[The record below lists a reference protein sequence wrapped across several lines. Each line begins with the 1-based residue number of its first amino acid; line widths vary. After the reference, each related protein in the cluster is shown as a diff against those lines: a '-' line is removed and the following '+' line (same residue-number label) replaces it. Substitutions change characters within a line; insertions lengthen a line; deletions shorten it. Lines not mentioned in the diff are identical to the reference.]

1 MPTSPVSRPINTESR
16 PRAARPFTVAPTQKT
31 PSCGARRHAKVLSAT
46 PTGASTTPRPNVG
59 MDAAPQRTAQTS
71 AAHDHLREA
80 EGDAP
85 LAGVTCERII
95 VVAAT
100 ATHITL
106 YSAFGCET
114 GHVAASWWS
123 PRTSR
128 GVGELG
134 LTGAAVAQAGA
145 VE

>member
-80 EGDAP
+80 EGDAS

-106 YSAFGCET
+106 YSAFAVRDRARSGVSDV
-114 GHVAASWWS
+114 GPAHRAAS
-123 PRTSR
+123 
-128 GVGELG
+128 
-134 LTGAAVAQAGA
+134 AN
-145 VE
+145 